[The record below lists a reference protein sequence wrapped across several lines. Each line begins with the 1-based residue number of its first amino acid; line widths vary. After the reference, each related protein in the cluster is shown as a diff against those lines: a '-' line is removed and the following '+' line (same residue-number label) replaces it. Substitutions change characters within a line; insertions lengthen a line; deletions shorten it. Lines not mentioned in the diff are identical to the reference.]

1 MVTKPTTATQIILPE
16 GSGMQ
21 EALQVAKLTKDMKKA
36 AKLLTLSEARY
47 LVDAYY
53 QVQGYRLA
61 AANQARSQAKTEEP
75 AEFVA
80 YVSSQMQFLEG
91 EIAKAL
97 DQFSG
102 NNELGRW
109 ARSITGIGPVIA
121 AGLLAHIDITK
132 APCAAAV
139 WSYAGLNPD
148 MVWEKGKKRPFNAD
162 LKTLCWK
169 IGESYVKVQNN
180 EKDLYGKLY
189 AKRKKR
195 DQERNE
201 RGEFAEQAAEVLRK
215 FKIGKSTEA
224 YKHYSSGKLPP
235 AHVHARAR
243 RYAVKLFLSHY
254 FTVAYFVQYKRM
266 PKMPYAFSEFIT
278 EPIGHVHLIAP
289 PNMEIIAGMQ
299 QEYNETWAVAAT
311 AFPTKPDFK
320 RKTRQKPEDFESE
333 PDYDEME

>member
-1 MVTKPTTATQIILPE
+1 MIKPTATQIILPE
-16 GSGMQ
+16 GSGMT

-61 AANQARSQAKTEEP
+61 AANQARSQAKTDEP
-75 AEFVA
+75 AEFVS

-102 NNELGRW
+102 NNDVGKW
-109 ARSITGIGPVIA
+109 ARSIVGIGPVIA
-121 AGLLAHIDITK
+121 AGLLAHIDIAK
-132 APCAAAV
+132 APCAAAL

-148 MVWEKGKKRPFNAD
+148 MVWEKGQKRPFNAD

-169 IGESYVKVQNN
+169 IGESFIKVQNN
-180 EKDLYGKLY
+180 EKDVYGKLY
-189 AKRKKR
+189 ARRK
-195 DQERNE
+195 QLEIERNE
-201 RGEFAEQAAEVLRK
+201 SGQYAETAANVLKK

-224 YKHYSSGKLPP
+224 YKHYSAGKLPP
-235 AHVHARAR
+235 AHIHARAR

-254 FTVAYFVQYKRM
+254 FTVSYFSNFKRM
-266 PKMPYAFSEFIT
+266 PKLPYAFSEFIA
-278 EPIGHVHLIAP
+278 GGAHNHVHLIAP
-289 PNMEIIAGMQ
+289 PNMEIIKGMPEAYAQ
-299 QEYNETWAVAAT
+299 TWAISAT
-311 AFPTKPDFK
+311 SFPTTPDFT
-320 RKTRQKPEDFESE
+320 RPTRQKQNKEAE
-333 PDYDEME
+333 PDYDEID